1 MTRNAAARLAAPLF
15 LAALVAAGPAG
26 APWAAEPE
34 RPVPA
39 AQPPA
44 AQPPAAQ
51 PPAESPP
58 AEPEATA
65 GEELDEESDQEP
77 KKKPKEKSDW
87 EFKIGAIGGVR
98 PRWQGSN
105 SYTLSWAPEYSVVW
119 RDRLFLKNESLGVNA
134 IKTKRFKGG
143 FQVRRVRGRG
153 DNAHDLDGVEGVD
166 TSTEVGGFL
175 RYDPGPL
182 RLYVEVHHDV
192 DGGHEGTIGLVGAS
206 TKLTLAEVLT
216 FRARAEVTAADGNYM
231 DSFFGV
237 DSTSAANS
245 GLDRH
250 DADAGFRDVG
260 LMLTTGYK
268 ITEHW
273 RLGLRLSYRRLVH
286 EAADSPIVR
295 KRGSPNQYRAGLGLT
310 FNF

>member
-34 RPVPA
+34 RPVP
-39 AQPPA
+39 PA
-44 AQPPAAQ
+44 ES
-51 PPAESPP
+51 PAESPP
-58 AEPEATA
+58 AGPEATA
-65 GEELDEESDQEP
+65 GEEPDEKSDQEP

-98 PRWQGSN
+98 PKWQGSN
-105 SYTLSWAPEYSVVW
+105 SYSFGYAPEYSVVW
-119 RDRLFLKNESLGVNA
+119 RDRLFLRNESLGVNA
-134 IKTKRFKGG
+134 IKTKRIKAGV
-143 FQVRRVRGRG
+143 QVRRVRGRS
-153 DNAHDLDGVEGVD
+153 DNATDLNGVEGVD
-166 TSTEVGGFL
+166 RSIEVGGFL

-182 RLYVEVHHDV
+182 RLYLEVHHDV
-192 DGGHEGTIGLVGAS
+192 NGGHEGTIGLVGAS
-206 TKLTLAEVLT
+206 TKVTLAEVLT

-237 DSTSAANS
+237 DSESAANS

-250 DADAGFRDVG
+250 DADAGFKDFG
-260 LMLTTGYK
+260 LILTTGYK
-268 ITEHW
+268 ITKHW

-295 KRGSPNQYRAGLGLT
+295 KRGSPNQYRAGLGLS